1 MLWQIT
7 AHILV
12 VGNEHGGVRFL
23 SVTKE
28 SIKDK
33 LKKTWRIFNKDER
46 NPTVTV
52 MGGDLRE
59 KVLMQRLLEHGFNV
73 KSFARPPEM
82 IPEEAVFCENAREAL
97 SDVIAVV
104 FPMAGL
110 SSDGLLHSKGA
121 IPCYLYE
128 EDFELLAPGTLM
140 LTGIESSYLAE
151 IAQKRS
157 LKLMSMAERDEVA
170 IPNAIPTAE
179 GAIAVAIEKSQGL
192 LQGST
197 GLIIGYGRVSQAL
210 APRLAALGMNLLIA
224 NRGEQRAQLAREQGY
239 QVIPWSQWPAVAKDV
254 DFIFNTVPYLLF
266 TEAVLASLSPQTLL
280 VDLSA
285 IPGGADFAAASRLGV
300 NAVLASGLPGKYSPL
315 AAGEILANVYVPLF
329 EKLLEEEAGEEGRA
343 Q

>member
-1 MLWQIT
+1 M
-7 AHILV
+7 
-12 VGNEHGGVRFL
+12 

-33 LKKTWRIFNKDER
+33 LKKPWRIFNKDER

-59 KVLMQRLLEHGFNV
+59 KVLMQRLLEHGFSV

-82 IPEEAVFCENAREAL
+82 IPEEAIFCEKATEAL
-97 SDVIAVV
+97 SNVIAVV

-110 SSDGLLHSKGA
+110 SSDGLLHSKDA

-128 EDFELLAPGTLM
+128 EDFDLLAPGTLM
-140 LTGIESSYLAE
+140 LTGIESPYLAQ

-157 LKLMSMAERDEVA
+157 LKLMSMSERDEVA

-210 APRLAALGMNLLIA
+210 APRLAALGMKVLIA
-224 NRGEQRAQLAREQGY
+224 NRGGLRAELAREQGY
-239 QVIPWSQWPAVAKDV
+239 DVIPWSQWPAVAKDV

-266 TEAVLASLSPQTLL
+266 TETVLASLSPHTLL
-280 VDLSA
+280 VDLAA

-300 NAVLASGLPGKYSPL
+300 NAVLASGLPGKYAPL

-329 EKLLEEEAGEEGRA
+329 ERLLKEEGPGEEGRE